1 MGGPFSSAP
10 RHVVS
15 LVRPSLFLDTAR
27 YGQMSPL
34 AQAAVGDYLRCQS
47 EAGISPHLDDL
58 LHHGWNTWPLEL
70 QSRFPHLSV
79 WPGLS
84 ALRQKLRQ
92 VVDAR
97 PQSQV
102 LFSNRSCQLMEFAAR
117 LFFGP
122 CKNVLITDCTWPNYE
137 SILRRCLRHAGRC
150 VSKVPVRTPLFC
162 RRLGKDDLV
171 KLLADEF
178 VRRRCDGLFLPAVD
192 NFGIAFPVKDI
203 VQRISSLAQLR
214 FVAIDGAQAFCHV
227 PANLSQDY
235 CDFYFTG
242 CHKWLG
248 SGLPMGLGFY
258 GKRRSTG
265 YIENRLEQ
273 SLTFGFVDDPLLRFS
288 QQLLQESPAPFGET
302 VNLLPFFAC
311 AGALCD
317 LQFASECRNAESENR
332 SRNAVIEIAS
342 SNGWHLHLPHAPFQS
357 AILVASAP
365 ESRRAQKAGDLRRQF
380 AEHGAYL
387 STYPKG
393 RVRMA
398 LPPRVLSQ
406 SELETFSQALNAVS
420 RRSEPRYA
428 MSGTNP

>member
-1 MGGPFSSAP
+1 M
-10 RHVVS
+10 
-15 LVRPSLFLDTAR
+15 RPTLFLDTAR

-58 LHHGWNTWPLEL
+58 LHYGWNAWPREL
-70 QSRFPHLSV
+70 QARFRHLSV
-79 WPGLS
+79 WPGLPD
-84 ALRQKLRQ
+84 LRKKLQ
-92 VVDAR
+92 HVVDAR

-102 LFSNRSCQLMEFAAR
+102 LFANRSCQLMQFAVR

-137 SILRRCLRHAGRC
+137 SILRRSLGHAGRC
-150 VSKVPVRTPLFC
+150 VSKVPVRKNLFC
-162 RRLGKDDLV
+162 RRLEKEEFV
-171 KLLADEF
+171 QLLADEF

-192 NFGIAFPVKDI
+192 NFGIAFPVREI
-203 VQRISSLAQLR
+203 VERTSSRAQLR

-248 SGLPMGLGFY
+248 SRLPMGVGFY

-288 QQLLQESPAPFGET
+288 QQPLRESSSPYSET
-302 VNLLPFFAC
+302 VNLLPLFAC

-317 LQFASECRNAESENR
+317 LQFAGGHRNAMSED
-332 SRNAVIEIAS
+332 SSQNAIIKIAS
-342 SNGWHLHLPHAPFQS
+342 SNGWHLHLPQAAFQS
-357 AILVASAP
+357 SILIASAP
-365 ESRRAQKAGDLRRQF
+365 EPLRTQKAADLRRQF

-387 STYPKG
+387 SAYSKG
-393 RVRMA
+393 RIRLA

-406 SELETFSQALNAVS
+406 SELETFSQALISVS
-420 RRSEPRYA
+420 RRGSPIRV
-428 MSGTNP
+428 G

>member
-1 MGGPFSSAP
+1 MVP
-10 RHVVS
+10 
-15 LVRPSLFLDTAR
+15 LVRPTLFLDTAR

-79 WPGLS
+79 WPGL
-84 ALRQKLRQ
+84 AGLRQKLRQ

-122 CKNVLITDCTWPNYE
+122 CRNVLITDCTWPNYE
-137 SILRRCLRHAGRC
+137 SILRRGLGHTGRC

-171 KLLADEF
+171 ELLADEF

-192 NFGIAFPVKDI
+192 NFGIAFPVKDV
-203 VQRISSLAQLR
+203 VQRISSVAQLR

-288 QQLLQESPAPFGET
+288 QQLLQESPSPFGET
-302 VNLLPFFAC
+302 VNLLPLFAC

-317 LQFASECRNAESENR
+317 LEFRSLGRSEDTEHQ
-332 SRNAVIEIAS
+332 SRNIISEMLAD
-342 SNGWHLHLPHAPFQS
+342 NGWHLHLPHAPFQS
-357 AILVASAP
+357 AVLVASAP
-365 ESRRAQKAGDLRRQF
+365 ESLRTQKAISMRRQF

-387 STYPKG
+387 STYSKG
-393 RVRMA
+393 RIRVA
-398 LPPRVLSQ
+398 LPARSLSK
-406 SELETFSQALNAVS
+406 SELEVFDQAMRAVS
-420 RRSEPRYA
+420 RRTPFVQI
-428 MSGTNP
+428 G